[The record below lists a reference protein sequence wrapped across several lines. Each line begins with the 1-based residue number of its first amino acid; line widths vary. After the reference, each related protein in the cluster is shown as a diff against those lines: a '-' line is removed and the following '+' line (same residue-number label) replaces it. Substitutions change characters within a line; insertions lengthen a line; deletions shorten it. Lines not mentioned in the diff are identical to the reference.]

1 MTMRRLLLLCLVAL
15 AACGGDPSPRPVPL
29 LEMAG
34 ASAVEA
40 EGPACGPLR
49 VLASN
54 PRFLTDGSGRLIWL
68 AGAHTWN
75 NFQDWGNGEPPP
87 ALDYAQYLAFLRARG
102 HNFTRLWTWEQAAWL
117 AWETDPIRITPLPYL
132 RPGPGLARDGRP
144 RFDLHR
150 FDQAYFDRLRDRVHA
165 AGAAGIYVSVM
176 LFNGWSLSDK
186 KRPEGGNPWRGHP
199 FNRDNNVS
207 GIDGDPDRD
216 DRGTEI
222 QTLLM
227 PEVTALQKAYV
238 AKAAETLNDSD
249 NMIWEISNESEPSA
263 RDWQYEMVRFLR
275 SYEATLPK
283 QHLIGMSVAFP
294 DGVNDH
300 LFAGPADWIAPR
312 ASSEEPYP
320 MLPSA
325 SEGKVVLNDTD
336 HIWGIGG
343 NPGWVW
349 KSLLHGMNA
358 AFMDPYKSPVRSNEP
373 VIGELKDATA
383 YRAAP
388 PVAQWESIRANL
400 GYARAMARRCDLAAM
415 APADRLVS
423 PGSFCLA
430 KPGREYLVFVPARRG
445 VRRLQA
451 NHLPGIFRSEVTVD
465 LSERTVPYSI
475 EWLDLRT
482 GELHP
487 SGLIAGGGGETL
499 SPPFAGDAVLHLSST
514 PAGAAAASR

>member
-1 MTMRRLLLLCLVAL
+1 
-15 AACGGDPSPRPVPL
+15 
-29 LEMAG
+29 
-34 ASAVEA
+34 
-40 EGPACGPLR
+40 
-49 VLASN
+49 
-54 PRFLTDGSGRLIWL
+54 
-68 AGAHTWN
+68 
-75 NFQDWGNGEPPP
+75 
-87 ALDYAQYLAFLRARG
+87 
-102 HNFTRLWTWEQAAWL
+102 
-117 AWETDPIRITPLPYL
+117 
-132 RPGPGLARDGRP
+132 
-144 RFDLHR
+144 
-150 FDQAYFDRLRDRVHA
+150 
-165 AGAAGIYVSVM
+165 
-176 LFNGWSLSDK
+176 
-186 KRPEGGNPWRGHP
+186 
-199 FNRDNNVS
+199 
-207 GIDGDPDRD
+207 
-216 DRGTEI
+216 
-222 QTLLM
+222 
-227 PEVTALQKAYV
+227 
-238 AKAAETLNDSD
+238 
-249 NMIWEISNESEPSA
+249 
-263 RDWQYEMVRFLR
+263 
-275 SYEATLPK
+275 
-283 QHLIGMSVAFP
+283 
-294 DGVNDH
+294 
-300 LFAGPADWIAPR
+300 
-312 ASSEEPYP
+312 
-320 MLPSA
+320 MLPPA

-388 PVAQWESIRANL
+388 PAAQWEPIRANL
-400 GYARAMARRCDLAAM
+400 GYARVMARRCDLAAM

-487 SGLIAGGGGETL
+487 SGLIAGGGGVTL

-514 PAGAAAASR
+514 PAGPAAASR